1 VRDFPETR
9 AVEVSLQR
17 LFSTFP
23 DGGPGIGLLLLRG
36 SLGGLAI
43 AAGVLCLSGSLER
56 VPAVWATGLS
66 LAVSGAALIV
76 GLMTPY
82 ASLLLSL
89 CLLAGLFSTA
99 PTFPIGFLG
108 PKHFVG
114 VLVLI
119 SVAIAFLGP
128 GAYSVDGYLFG
139 RREIVIPP
147 RFPQS

>member
-1 VRDFPETR
+1 MILPETR
-9 AVEVSLQR
+9 TVEVFLQR

-23 DGGPGIGLLLLRG
+23 DGGPGVGLLLLRG
-36 SLGGLAI
+36 SVGGLAA

-56 VPAVWATGLS
+56 VPAVWATGLG

-82 ASLLLSL
+82 ASLLLALS
-89 CLLAGLFSTA
+89 LLAGLFSTTPA
-99 PTFPIGFLG
+99 FLIGLFG

-119 SVAIAFLGP
+119 SIAIAFLGP
-128 GAYSVDGYLFG
+128 GSYSLDGYLFG

-147 RFPQS
+147 RRPQS

>member
-1 VRDFPETR
+1 MRT
-9 AVEVSLQR
+9 VEVLLQR

-23 DGGPGIGLLLLRG
+23 DGGPGVGLLLLRG
-36 SLGGLAI
+36 SVGGLAA
-43 AAGVLCLSGSLER
+43 AAGVLCLSGNLER
-56 VPAVWATGLS
+56 VPAVWATGLG

-82 ASLLLSL
+82 ASLLLALS
-89 CLLAGLFSTA
+89 LLAGLFSATPA
-99 PTFPIGFLG
+99 FLIGLFG

-128 GAYSVDGYLFG
+128 GAYSLDGYLFG
-139 RREIVIPP
+139 RREIIIPP
-147 RFPQS
+147 RRPQS